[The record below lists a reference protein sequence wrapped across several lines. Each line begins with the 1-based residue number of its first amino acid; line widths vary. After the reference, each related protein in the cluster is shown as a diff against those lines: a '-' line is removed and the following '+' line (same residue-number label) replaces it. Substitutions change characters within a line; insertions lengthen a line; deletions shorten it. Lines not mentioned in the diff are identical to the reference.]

1 MKFIIIGRKKCVSVN
16 NNLYTAIKSCNRYA
30 QRQAERLSERE
41 ILIGDEAELDIL
53 LEKEQN
59 NPCEI
64 IERKEI
70 FREIM
75 EIIENH
81 LTKDERQLIIAVF
94 LKGEKRNEAA
104 QKMGLSYKQLTYRLN
119 TALKRVREIYNE
131 NK

>member
-1 MKFIIIGRKKCVSVN
+1 MKFIIINHKTSVTVSN
-16 NNLYTAIKSCNRYA
+16 ELYTTIKSCNRYA
-30 QRQAERLSERE
+30 QRQADRLSERE
-41 ILIGDEAELDIL
+41 VLIGDEKELDIL

-75 EIIENH
+75 EIIETH

-94 LKGEKRNEAA
+94 LNGEKRSEAA
-104 QKMGLSYKQLTYRLN
+104 QKMGLTYKQLTYRLN
-119 TALKRVREIYNE
+119 TALKRVREIYNK
-131 NK
+131 NN

>member
-1 MKFIIIGRKKCVSVN
+1 MKFIIINHKTTVAVSN
-16 NNLYTAIKSCNRYA
+16 KLYTTIKSCNRYA
-30 QRQAERLSERE
+30 QRQANRLSERE
-41 ILIGDEAELDIL
+41 ILIGNEAELDIL

-59 NPCEI
+59 SPCEI

-70 FREIM
+70 FQEIM

-94 LKGEKRNEAA
+94 LNGEKRCKTA
-104 QKMGLSYKQLTYRLN
+104 QKMGLTYKQLTYRLN